1 MKFSINRQAFLKNLA
16 DVQRAIPS
24 KTTIPILTGIKL
36 VVSQEGITLTGSDSE
51 VSIEIFLPVEHEELQ
66 LTIVETGSIVLPAR
80 FFGEIVKKLPQNTF
94 TLETNDQLQAT
105 ITAGSAAFT
114 LNGLSAHDYPQLPE
128 VEKDHVLTLPVPL
141 FRQVI
146 LQTSI
151 AVSTAESRPI
161 LTGIHMVIAN
171 NQLKA
176 VATDSHRL
184 SQRIIPLEMP
194 ETSNALTFEI
204 TLPGKTLIELSRII
218 DGLETIDFAITE
230 NQVLFQTETLSFYSR
245 LLEGR
250 YPDTDR
256 LINNQFNTAITVV
269 ASDLVAAVDRASLMS
284 HTDKNNIA
292 TLSIN
297 ENRILLT
304 GNSPEIGK
312 VEEEITVE
320 NYEGASLDVSFKSFC
335 DFLVLSSEES
345 NSFDLLDVVLSDFGL
360 LVAFLS
366 DLVSSD
372 SIVLG
377 FDSVFFGFSIIL
389 DSVLEPNFSSF
400 FNCISFL
407 ISDVYSS
414 SEIRFCSFIVSK
426 TLFLFSIALSLC
438 LIGS

>member
-1 MKFSINRQAFLKNLA
+1 MKFAINRQAFLKNLA

-24 KTTIPILTGIKL
+24 RTTIPILTGIKL
-36 VVSQEGITLTGSDSE
+36 MITDEGITLTGSDSE
-51 VSIEIFLPVEHEELQ
+51 VSIEVFLPVENEELQ
-66 LTIVETGSIVLPAR
+66 LTIYETGAIVLPAR
-80 FFGEIVKKLPQNTF
+80 FFGEIIKKLPQNIFTF
-94 TLETNDQLQAT
+94 ETNEQLQAT

-114 LNGLSAHDYPQLPE
+114 LNGLSATDYPQLPE

-171 NQLKA
+171 HQLKA

-184 SQRIIPLEMP
+184 SQRIIPLQMP
-194 ETSNALTFEI
+194 ATSDALTFEL

-218 DGLETIDFAITE
+218 DGLETIDFAITD

-256 LINNQFNTAITVV
+256 LINDGANTSITVV
-269 ASDLVAAVDRASLMS
+269 ASDLVAAVERASLMS

-297 ENRILLT
+297 SNRILLT

-320 NYEGASLDVSFKSFC
+320 NYEGDSLEISFNPDYLKDALRLFG
-335 DFLVLSSEES
+335 SSEATINFLEANRPFTLKLREE
-345 NSFDLLDVVLSDFGL
+345 NSD
-360 LVAFLS
+360 
-366 DLVSSD
+366 
-372 SIVLG
+372 I
-377 FDSVFFGFSIIL
+377 
-389 DSVLEPNFSSF
+389 PH
-400 FNCISFL
+400 
-407 ISDVYSS
+407 
-414 SEIRFCSFIVSK
+414 SFIQLVTPVRTFNS
-426 TLFLFSIALSLC
+426 
-438 LIGS
+438 